1 MRLAAGTILFG
12 LLAFAAPASA
22 SECVVLLPGMIRTP
36 ASMATMEEA
45 LVEAGYRTAN
55 VGYPSREYPIER
67 LAQMAIGQGLARCR
81 SVTGVDR
88 IHFVTHSLGGI
99 LVRQYLDEGEIPEL
113 GRVVMLGPPNQG
125 SAAADAMRDMPGYEW
140 LNGPAGA
147 QLGKG
152 DESVPLRLGPA
163 DFELGV
169 IAGNRTVDPITSA
182 VLDDPDDGRVSVD
195 DTRLE
200 GMDDHIVI
208 DESHALMMRARTTIR
223 LTLRFLE
230 EGSFG
235 ESDSG

>member
-1 MRLAAGTILFG
+1 MRRSLPLLF
-12 LLAFAAPASA
+12 LLIFATPAFAE
-22 SECVVLLPGMIRTP
+22 ECVVLLHGMIRTP
-36 ASMATMEEA
+36 ASMGPMEEA
-45 LVEAGYRTAN
+45 LSDAGYKTAN

-67 LAQMAIGQGLARCR
+67 LATMAVEQGLARCR
-81 SVTGVDR
+81 SVTGIDR

-99 LVRQYLDEGEIPEL
+99 LVRQYLENYDIPEL

-125 SAAADAMRDMPGYEW
+125 SIAADAMRDMPGYEW

-152 DESVPLRLGPA
+152 EESVPLRLGPA
-163 DFELGV
+163 DFEVGI

-182 VLDDPDDGRVSVD
+182 VLDDPDDGRVSVS
-195 DTRLE
+195 DTHLE
-200 GMDDHIVI
+200 GMDDFIVI

-223 LTLRFLE
+223 LTIRFLE

-235 ESDSG
+235 QSDSG

>member
-1 MRLAAGTILFG
+1 MLAA
-12 LLAFAAPASA
+12 LLLSAAPAFA
-22 SECVVLLPGMIRTP
+22 EECVILLHGMIRTP
-36 ASMATMEEA
+36 ASMGSMEEA
-45 LVEAGYRTAN
+45 LVDAGYKTAN

-81 SVTGVDR
+81 SVTGIDR

-99 LVRQYLDEGEIPEL
+99 LVREYLDDGEIPEL

-152 DESVPLRLGPA
+152 EESVPLSLGPA

-182 VLDDPDDGRVSVD
+182 VLDDPDDGRVSVE
-195 DTRLE
+195 DTKLE
-200 GMDDHIVI
+200 GMDDFVVV
-208 DESHALMMRARTTIR
+208 DESHALMMRAPSTIR
-223 LTLRFLE
+223 LTLRFLK

-235 ESDSG
+235 QSENG

>member
-1 MRLAAGTILFG
+1 MILAA
-12 LLAFAAPASA
+12 LLLSA
-22 SECVVLLPGMIRTP
+22 SPAAAEECVILLHGMIRTP
-36 ASMATMEEA
+36 GSMATMEEA
-45 LVEAGYRTAN
+45 LIEAGYRTAN

-67 LAQMAIGQGLARCR
+67 LSQMAVEQGLARCR
-81 SVTGVDR
+81 SVTGIDR
-88 IHFVTHSLGGI
+88 IHFVTHSLAGI
-99 LVRQYLDEGEIPEL
+99 LVRQYLDEGDIPEL

-152 DESVPLRLGPA
+152 DESVPLSLGPA

-182 VLDDPDDGRVSVD
+182 VLDDPDDGRVSVE

-200 GMDDHIVI
+200 GMTDHVIV
-208 DESHALMMRARTTIR
+208 DESHALMMRARSTIR

-230 EGSFG
+230 EGNFG
-235 ESDSG
+235 ESDNG

>member
-1 MRLAAGTILFG
+1 MRIAAATMLIAA
-12 LLAFAAPASA
+12 LLLSPPAS
-22 SECVVLLPGMIRTP
+22 SEECVVLLHGMIRTP
-36 ASMATMEEA
+36 ASMGPMEDA
-45 LVEAGYRTAN
+45 LADAGFRTAN

-67 LAQMAIGQGLARCR
+67 LATMAVEQGLARCR
-81 SVTGVDR
+81 SVTGIDR

-99 LVRQYLDEGEIPEL
+99 LVRQYLAYNDIPEL

-125 SAAADAMRDMPGYEW
+125 SVAADAMRDMPGYEW

-152 DESVPLRLGPA
+152 EESVPLRLGPA
-163 DFELGV
+163 DFELGI

-182 VLDDPDDGRVSVD
+182 VLEDPDDGRVSVS

-200 GMDDHIVI
+200 GMDDFIVI

-223 LTLRFLE
+223 LTIRFLE
-230 EGSFG
+230 EGNFG
-235 ESDSG
+235 QSDSG

>member
-1 MRLAAGTILFG
+1 MRTLAFCFLA
-12 LLAFAAPASA
+12 LLFAAPAA
-22 SECVVLLPGMIRTP
+22 ATECVVLLHGMIRTP
-36 ASMATMEEA
+36 ASMEPMAEA
-45 LVEAGYRTAN
+45 LAAAGYRTAN

-67 LAQMAIGQGLARCR
+67 LATMAVEQGLARCR
-81 SVTGVDR
+81 SVTGIDR

-99 LVRQYLDEGEIPEL
+99 LLRQYLANADIPEL

-152 DESVPLRLGPA
+152 PESVPLRLGPA
-163 DFELGV
+163 DFELGI

-182 VLDDPDDGRVSVD
+182 FLDDPDDGRVSVA

-200 GMDDHIVI
+200 GMDDFVVI
-208 DESHALMMRARTTIR
+208 DESHALMMRSRTAIR

-230 EGSFG
+230 TGHFG
-235 ESDSG
+235 QSDPG

>member
-1 MRLAAGTILFG
+1 MKLVGATLVV
-12 LLAFAAPASA
+12 LLLFAAPASA
-22 SECVVLLPGMIRTP
+22 EECVVLLHGMIRTP
-36 ASMATMEEA
+36 ASMALMEEA
-45 LVEAGYRTAN
+45 LVDAGYRTAN

-81 SVTGVDR
+81 SVTGIDR

-99 LVRQYLDEGEIPEL
+99 LVRQYLAEGDIPEL

-125 SAAADAMRDMPGYEW
+125 SVAADAMRDMPGYEW

-152 DESVPLRLGPA
+152 VESVPLRLGPA
-163 DFELGV
+163 NFELGV

-182 VLDDPDDGRVSVD
+182 VLDDPDDGRVSVS

-200 GMDDHIVI
+200 GMADFVVV
-208 DESHALMMRARTTIR
+208 DESHALMMRARSTIR

-230 EGSFG
+230 DGSFG